1 MNPNS
6 RDYDDYVY
14 GCFESIELIGRVYY
28 PSVEPLRRG
37 IVMLHGG
44 AWTANDRT
52 TPWAVCEGLA
62 ACGMTVFSLD
72 FRCGPQFQHPSAVS
86 DIAAG
91 IRWFK
96 SQAEKFD
103 IDPND
108 VGLIGS
114 SSGGHLALFTGLIP
128 DVPSHRTTKVCLDD
142 GAFIESE
149 ISAEVMY
156 IIALWPVSDPAG
168 RYQYALE
175 NHREDLVQAQNG
187 YFGSIT
193 AMQDAGIQNILQ
205 QKKFTHLP
213 SVMLV
218 QPGEDQNVPEKH
230 TIDLLTALQSQKA
243 EVSYRYMPGLPHAF
257 AYNSSKDTDRLINY
271 IWLFIQDALAI
282 GITSVKD

>member
-62 ACGMTVFSLD
+62 ARGMTVFSLD

>member
-1 MNPNS
+1 MNQNS
-6 RDYDDYVY
+6 RDYDDYVD
-14 GCFESIELIGRVYY
+14 GCSESIELIGRVYY
-28 PSVEPLRRG
+28 PSVETLRRG

-62 ACGMTVFSLD
+62 ACSMTVFSLD

-108 VGLIGS
+108 IGLIGS
-114 SSGGHLALFTGLIP
+114 SSGGHLALFTGLVP
-128 DVPSHRTTKVCLDD
+128 DEPSHRTTKVRLDD

-175 NHREDLVQAQNG
+175 NAREDLVRAQNG

-193 AMQDAGIQNILQ
+193 AMQDAGIQNILR

-243 EVSYRYMPGLPHAF
+243 EVSYHYMPGLPHAF

-271 IWLFIQDALAI
+271 IWLFIQDGLAI
-282 GITSVKD
+282 GITLVKD